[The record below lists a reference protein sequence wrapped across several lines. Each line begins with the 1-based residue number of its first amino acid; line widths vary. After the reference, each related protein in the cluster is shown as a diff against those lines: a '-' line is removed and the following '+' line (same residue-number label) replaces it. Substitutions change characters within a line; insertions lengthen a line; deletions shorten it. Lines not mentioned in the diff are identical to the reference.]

1 MASAWDLAVSSLRV
15 ARGRLRCVK
24 CTDLM
29 MLTATETIMFEVMDY
44 IPAILY
50 ELPNVYWNEIDNAI
64 RTVDFKYGVCWLV
77 AF

>member
-1 MASAWDLAVSSLRV
+1 
-15 ARGRLRCVK
+15 
-24 CTDLM
+24 M